1 MRQIHTI
8 FTGTIKR
15 EKLLCILGTPNRVD
29 NVMGRA
35 MRGVEFWDIR
45 YFISY
50 TSFRDNEGAP
60 LITNFCHWPQQIISI
75 SNSSSFYWLASN
87 FRLEIIYHNHCQGH
101 HHQHLNHHHNHQHA
115 CPSLSLCVYL
125 EWSTE
130 NYQLTP

>member
-1 MRQIHTI
+1 
-8 FTGTIKR
+8 
-15 EKLLCILGTPNRVD
+15 
-29 NVMGRA
+29 

-50 TSFRDNEGAP
+50 TSFRDNVGAP

-130 NYQLTP
+130 NYQLTPQKLEAHYKSKWKLCPSSRGRPHFLCIQL